1 MTTSDDDLPHRR
13 ALREMKQPVLEQG
26 GTKLRGVGGS
36 KELADQ
42 AVPYVIQAL
51 LDIATSGMS
60 ESARV
65 AACNA
70 LLDRAEGKAQ
80 QSVLVEVSMPDKT
93 RSALTAL
100 VEGGV
105 LTREQATVQALGLGI
120 TDWVEGEMVE

>member
-1 MTTSDDDLPHRR
+1 
-13 ALREMKQPVLEQG
+13 
-26 GTKLRGVGGS
+26 
-36 KELADQ
+36 
-42 AVPYVIQAL
+42 
-51 LDIATSGMS
+51 
-60 ESARV
+60 
-65 AACNA
+65 

-80 QSVLVEVSMPDKT
+80 QSVVVEMSMPDKT